1 MENARRNCRSEV
13 VYPLDRPSRFP
24 YGMHPMN
31 IYQTEQLE
39 SITAVRRLLRIL
51 DPNERSRLR
60 ERIEDYLFFRDR
72 VDAFLSDHFSETCTR
87 NCYQN
92 RVSACCSKDGII
104 TFFADVVINLLDAE
118 PEEIDRLVEVLK
130 RENTGFKC
138 VYLSEKGCLWRVKP
152 IVCEM
157 FLCDPARKAVFGG
170 NPGLERTWNEL
181 ETQKKRF
188 TWPDRPVLFDDLE
201 QYFIDRECRSAL
213 MYLHNS
219 PGLLR
224 VKKIASE
231 KGIID
236 HAR

>member
-1 MENARRNCRSEV
+1 M
-13 VYPLDRPSRFP
+13 L
-24 YGMHPMN
+24 PMN
-31 IYQTEQLE
+31 SYQTEQLE
-39 SITAVRRLLRIL
+39 SIEAIRGVLGVLPAGNLGRLQAQI
-51 DPNERSRLR
+51 SG
-60 ERIEDYLFFRDR
+60 YLSFRDR
-72 VDAFLSDHFSETCTR
+72 VNAFLSDHFSETCTR
-87 NCYQN
+87 NCYEN

-104 TFFADVVINLLDAE
+104 TFFGDVVVNLLCAE
-118 PEEIDRLVEVLK
+118 PAEIDRLIAVLK

-157 FLCDPARKAVFGG
+157 FLCDPAREAVFGP
-170 NPGLERTWNEL
+170 NPGLERIWNEF
-181 ETQKKRF
+181 EIQKKRF

-201 QYFIDRECRSAL
+201 QYFIDRECRTAL

-231 KGIID
+231 KGD
-236 HAR
+236 F